1 MQSFRQRI
9 VQVPNEAVHSGF
21 GGEWYFVMD
30 PVHGDG
36 YFVRIGFRRLI
47 IAREA
52 ADQRAFGVIDF
63 KLHRRFGLLL
73 EVVVQDGGGRIFC
86 ERLVERDGR
95 ALIAARAH
103 ANRSLRMEEPGARGS
118 DLRVDLAQRRNV
130 IQNPKG
136 AAVRGDRQIVVMHDE
151 VADRSSGH
159 IELQRLPGIAVIE
172 RDVHAH
178 FRASVE
184 QAFAYRIFADAIEEA
199 AFGNAGG
206 GALPGFAEVTR
217 TVEIRLRVF
226 EAVTVDRGV
235 RDGSVEMRRFDVR
248 DFAPGREFRRSD
260 VAPGLAFVLRELD
273 QPVVGAGPNFT
284 GLDGGRC
291 DGVNDAAALPFR
303 RVRRGRGIE
312 I

>member
-1 MQSFRQRI
+1 
-9 VQVPNEAVHSGF
+9 
-21 GGEWYFVMD
+21 
-30 PVHGDG
+30 
-36 YFVRIGFRRLI
+36 
-47 IAREA
+47 
-52 ADQRAFGVIDF
+52 
-63 KLHRRFGLLL
+63 
-73 EVVVQDGGGRIFC
+73 
-86 ERLVERDGR
+86 
-95 ALIAARAH
+95 
-103 ANRSLRMEEPGARGS
+103 MEEPGARGS

-136 AAVRGDRQIVVMHDE
+136 AAVRGDHQIVVMHDE

-159 IELQRLPGIAVIE
+159 IEPQRLPGIAIIE

-178 FRASVE
+178 FRAGIE

-217 TVEIRLRVF
+217 TVEIWFQVF

-235 RDGSVEMRRFDVR
+235 RGCPVATRSFDVR

-273 QPVVGAGPNFT
+273 ESVVSAGPNFT
-284 GLDGGRC
+284 GLNARWRN
-291 DGVNDAAALPFR
+291 GVNDAAALPFR